1 MNSVNKHSKNRTG
14 KGEAFKALVKDILIA
29 STEGAYLSSY
39 EDMKALISSDE
50 TLKNLLTWLSWW
62 HDRGFNIFRAYTGHL
77 KPPSNQSEV
86 IHDSWVNRGD
96 VGLSLSEATEFDS
109 EDSLILEPEISY
121 YSERKA
127 AFGSGPTMVETR
139 NAKQTLEI
147 CVATKKGEDLIKRGF
162 CGKSVSRVSP
172 ELHMSN
178 QTEGCEPKERKFFFE
193 IMCQNRKI
201 FAEEEKAK
209 IKARKFRNI
218 SQ

>member
-86 IHDSWVNRGD
+86 IHASWVNRGD

-139 NAKQTLEI
+139 NTKQTLEI

-178 QTEGCEPKERKFFFE
+178 PTEGCEPKERNFFFE
-193 IMCQNRKI
+193 IMSQNRKKV
-201 FAEEEKAK
+201 AEEEKAN
-209 IKARKFRNI
+209 IKVRKFRNI

>member
-14 KGEAFKALVKDILIA
+14 KGEAFKALVKHILIA
-29 STEGAYLSSY
+29 STEGAYLSSH
-39 EDMKALISSDE
+39 EDMKAFISSDE
-50 TLKNLLTWLSWW
+50 TLKHLLTRLSWW

-86 IHDSWVNRGD
+86 IHASWVNRGD

-139 NAKQTLEI
+139 NTKQ
-147 CVATKKGEDLIKRGF
+147 ALIKRGF

-178 QTEGCEPKERKFFFE
+178 PTEGCEPKERNFFFE
-193 IMCQNRKI
+193 IMSQNRKKV
-201 FAEEEKAK
+201 AEEEKAN
-209 IKARKFRNI
+209 IKVRKFRNI

>member
-29 STEGAYLSSY
+29 STEGAYLFSY

-50 TLKNLLTWLSWW
+50 TLKNLLTWHSWW

-86 IHDSWVNRGD
+86 IHASWVNRGD